1 MVCIPYDI
9 YFDEGVELGKLFNML
24 NDDNIKKIKEFLS
37 KYINSSNYL
46 EMISDVDIQN
56 NQDIIYI
63 MKYLGIITEISG
75 KYYVIIP
82 VAKTLINICQ

>member
-9 YFDEGVELGKLFNML
+9 YLDDGIELNKLFSML
-24 NDDNIKKIKEFLS
+24 NDENIRRIREFLI
-37 KYINSSNYL
+37 KYVNSNNYL
-46 EMISDVDIQN
+46 ELINDTDVQN

-63 MKYLGIITEISG
+63 MKYLGIVTEVSG